1 MCLHVTALRD
11 TMALHVNTSTP
22 VHDLHASTIP
32 HVQTSRVPS
41 TCAFVNQDIQVRAV
55 LKPWLRMMTVG
66 KQIELYYLYNFPSI
80 ITVTKLRSMRWVN
93 YVAPF
98 KEKRNAQKVLVE
110 KTKEVDHLYKQ
121 SVNGRVIINWILKKL
136 KGGCGLNSSL
146 SGQEPLSSTQIR
158 EFLY

>member
-1 MCLHVTALRD
+1 MRVMCLHVTALRD

-32 HVQTSRVPS
+32 RVQTSRVPS

-55 LKPWLRMMTVG
+55 LKPWLHMMTVG
-66 KQIELYYLYNFPSI
+66 KQIELYYLYAFPSI

-98 KEKRNAQKVLVE
+98 KEK
-110 KTKEVDHLYKQ
+110 
-121 SVNGRVIINWILKKL
+121 
-136 KGGCGLNSSL
+136 
-146 SGQEPLSSTQIR
+146 
-158 EFLY
+158 